1 MLCGEKTFNK
11 HINNAMTTVQADSV
25 RHAAVTADSLDT
37 HTHAR
42 PLTVKE
48 VLDRL
53 PAGATPAQQDSAV
66 SANFEPVIVAPSTR
80 PDTLGLPGYS
90 HTESSVDLTLDA
102 LCRESYFTGKPC
114 FDPDLYG
121 GLPGVAGDPV
131 PYSVGRDNLI
141 TALLLAC
148 FVFGAIALSKSRGF
162 MSRQVRRFFRASRDD
177 AGALTETSSELRF
190 QFFLMMQT
198 CLLLSLVTFFY
209 IQTYVTDTFV
219 VDQYVVIGAFFAIF
233 VTYVMLKMLLQW
245 LCGIVFFSRRRNESW
260 MKSLLFIMSIEGLCL
275 LPVVL
280 LHAYFGFSV
289 GNTLLSVSVVVI
301 FSKILS
307 FYKIYNIFFRRR
319 EAILQFFLYF
329 CALEIM
335 PVFALLGILGM
346 AGDYLKV
353 NF

>member
-1 MLCGEKTFNK
+1 
-11 HINNAMTTVQADSV
+11 
-25 RHAAVTADSLDT
+25 
-37 HTHAR
+37 
-42 PLTVKE
+42 
-48 VLDRL
+48 
-53 PAGATPAQQDSAV
+53 
-66 SANFEPVIVAPSTR
+66 
-80 PDTLGLPGYS
+80 
-90 HTESSVDLTLDA
+90 
-102 LCRESYFTGKPC
+102 
-114 FDPDLYG
+114 
-121 GLPGVAGDPV
+121 VAGDPV

-162 MSRQVRRFFRASRDD
+162 MSRQARRFFRASRDD
-177 AGALTETSSELRF
+177 AGALMETSSELRF

-219 VDQYVVIGAFFAIF
+219 VDQSVVIGAFFAIF